1 MESKL
6 AKEIKMI
13 RGFPSLEAEAYLN
26 LQRTA
31 WATLDEVSKMMRGQ
45 GVTPQQYNVLR
56 ILRGAGED
64 GLMCSEIS
72 NRMLTRDSD
81 VTRLLDKLE
90 RHGYVQ
96 RERST
101 EDRRVVIAVITEKG
115 RDLAEEL
122 LEPLHQKHVER
133 FGKLGAEK
141 LRTLIELLEEV
152 RDEIEKD

>member
-6 AKEIKMI
+6 AKEIKMV

-26 LQRTA
+26 IQRTA
-31 WATLDEVSKMMRGQ
+31 WATLDELSRLMRDR

-72 NRMLTRDSD
+72 SRMLTRDSD

-90 RHGYVQ
+90 RHEYVI
-96 RERST
+96 RERSKS
-101 EDRRVVIAVITEKG
+101 DRRVVIARITDAGKQ
-115 RDLAEEL
+115 LAEDL
-122 LEPLHQKHVER
+122 FQPLHDKHVAR
-133 FGKLGAEK
+133 FGRLGAEK
-141 LRTLIELLEEV
+141 LRTLITLLEEV
-152 RDEIEKD
+152 REDLE